1 MQFGILCGDAMR
13 LSRAIGLSGV
23 SALAI
28 IAAQP
33 VIAQA
38 ADLPVKAPVLPAVQP
53 PVNPW
58 TVWAEGG
65 LQGIAGGDPGIAGL
79 TPPFAPAK
87 KTWGWDVAGAIDY
100 RFNGVWHASADF
112 RYGENKKRTSTGIQQ
127 GTSTTAFIFVGGST
141 ATRKESNWV
150 ADFMIGRDFGLGTG
164 DTQLKAGV
172 RVARIEGTTDGSGL
186 LVSATSAY
194 FLTQKYSQTSKFTGV
209 GPRVALEGN
218 QPLVGPWSLDY
229 EGGIA
234 VLFGKH
240 SVSQTGS
247 GVQLTPGGAF
257 FANNCATGCPAS
269 TSSSSNKPV
278 FNADAMLGIAY
289 AFTPYARLS
298 LNYHVDYYANAMRTV
313 NSAGAFSDTYRLY
326 HGPNLRLTLKF

>member
-1 MQFGILCGDAMR
+1 
-13 LSRAIGLSGV
+13 LSGV
-23 SALAI
+23 SAIAI

-33 VIAQA
+33 MMALA
-38 ADLPVKAPVLPAVQP
+38 ADLPVKAPVQTAVPPPA
-53 PVNPW
+53 NPW
-58 TVWAEGG
+58 TIWIEGG
-65 LQGIAGGDPGIAGL
+65 LQGVAGGDPNIAGL

-100 RFNGVWHASADF
+100 RFNDIWHASAAF
-112 RYGENKKRTSTGIQQ
+112 RYGENEKRTSTSTQQ
-127 GTSTTAFIFVGGST
+127 GTSTTAFIFVGGNS
-141 ATRKESNWV
+141 ATRKETNWV

-186 LVSATSAY
+186 LTSATSAY
-194 FLTQKYSQTSKFTGV
+194 LLTQKYSQTSKFTGV

-240 SVSQTGS
+240 SLTQTGS
-247 GVQLTPGGAF
+247 SPQLTPGGGF
-257 FANNCATGCPAS
+257 FANNCATGCPANI
-269 TSSSSNKPV
+269 SSSSNKPV

-289 AFTPYARLS
+289 AITPYAKLS

-326 HGPNLRLTLKF
+326 HGPSLRLALKF